1 MIDTE
6 WKIPRDRYRLEDEEG
21 EIEMERYIMGD
32 IQRKRYTVEEMQKKL
47 RRLVEYK

>member
-6 WKIPRDRYRLEDEEG
+6 WKIPRDRYRLEDDEG
-21 EIEMERYIMGD
+21 EIEMERFIVGD
-32 IQRKRYTVEEMQKKL
+32 IQRYTVEEMQKKQ